1 METRQIHVRDLSTVT
16 GIQQFEHEVQSIYFL
31 GLEDFVGTI
40 YLSIESDDY
49 SNEAIPLTSNTFIV
63 GQPMTIYNTTY
74 TCQIYGVLNDGEK
87 IQLSKRFRLI
97 VDKSNTIQGESSE
110 YPIDPNFTNGIIEFM
125 NEQKE
130 QAQSEIE
137 ATGEAVKASIP
148 SDYTELESRV
158 DEAEQELGIE
168 PSYTIPPKFLEANY
182 ANASGTRKF
191 KYENGVLDI
200 MLKQNTVGDV
210 GNNELPYSVFY
221 SGAVIDGLCYQI
233 QDKAYI
239 TLDYINSYAEASDLA
254 LLMRYYKSDLSSSFK
269 AVRLP
274 IPSGTGSI
282 VFDLVESARN
292 ANFNVADY
300 PKVVIRALSYYAHTA
315 EEAESAEFFIKGF
328 SNETLTLSERMAI
341 NESEISELNSKV
353 DAFSHYESSSVI
365 GNPFR
370 FKPYYGHLFIN
381 TVGDT
386 AENTYVPSQS
396 LYDIEVC
403 KRLGFDVI
411 EVNTHILTDG
421 TSLATHGVSNKFGQE
436 FTCAVG
442 SAYTEADIQNT
453 DIASVS
459 MDWVRTNVRYKAK
472 YAKTRTVPPTLEE
485 FLIACRENNMIPLI
499 NYKSIDQ
506 IEIANGIM
514 GKDNYIMYGM
524 SNAGRALT
532 NCYSANFS
540 NLTTKEAIL
549 NAVDNLGLPCIIGVT
564 HYDNFTLSEWK
575 DIVEE
580 VHAKGALMAF
590 AYMTEPQAHELF
602 KVGFDCGASQYA
614 LNSTNSGNLLNLSAD
629 AGFSEYTVS
638 DGIESDAQVTLAQNG
653 TISYAH
659 GNAYP
664 LIGMWLD
671 ITFVGSISVKLGRF
685 ISHDNSVFTSDK
697 PMTIHL
703 STYALNSAPNFEI
716 KAVTNDSAV
725 QNIVFKASKL

>member
-1 METRQIHVRDLSTVT
+1 
-16 GIQQFEHEVQSIYFL
+16 
-31 GLEDFVGTI
+31 
-40 YLSIESDDY
+40 
-49 SNEAIPLTSNTFIV
+49 
-63 GQPMTIYNTTY
+63 MTDN
-74 TCQIYGVLNDGEK
+74 
-87 IQLSKRFRLI
+87 KR
-97 VDKSNTIQGESSE
+97 
-110 YPIDPNFTNGIIEFM
+110 YPIDALNNIAKALDSSNRNFKYPAE
-125 NEQKE
+125 
-130 QAQSEIE
+130 ALSEIANDLLSGDKTIIVE
-137 ATGEAVKASIP
+137 SVDQYITEKKSEIDDYVDNVIESIP

-158 DEAEQELGIE
+158 DEAEKELGIE

-191 KYENGVLDI
+191 KYENGLLDI

-210 GNNELPYSVFY
+210 GASELAYNAIY
-221 SGAVIDGLCYQI
+221 TGAIIDDLCYQI

-239 TLDYINSYAEASDLA
+239 TLDYINTYAEASDLS
-254 LLMRYYKSDLSSSFK
+254 LLMRYYKSDLSAFK
-269 AVRLP
+269 AVRLT
-274 IPSGTGSI
+274 IPSGTGSV
-282 VFDLVESARN
+282 VFDLVDSARN
-292 ANFNVADY
+292 ANFDVTAY

-315 EEAESAEFFIKGF
+315 VDVEEAEFFIKGF

-341 NESEISELNSKV
+341 NESKV
-353 DAFSHYESSSVI
+353 DELTSEVDTFSPYESSSVI

-381 TVGDT
+381 TFGDT
-386 AENTYVPSQS
+386 ADNTYVPSQS

-421 TSLATHGVSNKFGQE
+421 TSLATHGVANKFGPE

-442 SAYTEADIQNT
+442 SSYTESEIQNT

-472 YAKTRTVPPTLEE
+472 YAKTRTVPLTLDE
-485 FLIACRENNMIPLI
+485 FLVACRENNMIPLI

-532 NCYSANFS
+532 NCYVATFS
-540 NLTTKEAIL
+540 NLTTKQAIL
-549 NAVDNLGLPCIIGVT
+549 DWVDNAGKPCIVGTT

-575 DIVEE
+575 EIVEE

-602 KVGFDCGASQYA
+602 KIGFDSGASQYA

-629 AGFSEYTVS
+629 TGFGEYTIV
-638 DGIESDAQVTLAQNG
+638 DGAESDAQVTLAQNG
-653 TISYAH
+653 TISYTHATS
-659 GNAYP
+659 YP
-664 LIGMWLD
+664 LIGMWLN

-703 STYALNSAPNFEI
+703 STYALNSAPSFEI
-716 KAVTNDSAV
+716 KAVTNDSIV